1 MSTLSNIWKIKELR
15 SRILFTLG
23 LIFICRLVAAVPTP
37 GVNAAAMGDII
48 NANRSAMGGLM
59 GMLDIFTG
67 GALSKFSVGTLSIWP
82 YINASIII
90 QLMTA
95 IVPSLEKMARE
106 GDVGRQ
112 KLTQVTRYLT
122 LVLCAGQAYAIAA
135 GIESMVSPGG
145 VPVVAFRG
153 FGFRLLTVIAM
164 TSATMLVM
172 WLGEQITER
181 GIGNGMSIIIMV
193 NICARLPLAVWDVAM
208 KFRSVPGQPA
218 EFSIFTLAFLLVL
231 SFVVFAGTI
240 LLTDGVRKV
249 PLHTARGSVGGRV
262 VGGQSTYLPLRVNFG
277 GVMPIIFAGPILT
290 VVGWVFA
297 HVGRDPSQEGVSE
310 FWNKFA
316 WIRNF
321 GDSLRNGYSDP
332 NAAYLI
338 CYALLILFFSFFWVA
353 TQFNAVRIADD
364 LKRSNGYVPGIR
376 PGLPTAEFLDLTMTR
391 VTFIG
396 AIGLILVAIIPSLL
410 TKEGKIPFSIASFFG
425 GTSLLIIVGVALDT
439 MRQIESYLVM
449 RSYDGFLKHGR
460 IRGRNG

>member
-15 SRILFTLG
+15 SRILFTLA

-48 NANRSAMGGLM
+48 NANRGAMGGLM

-67 GALSKFSVGTLSIWP
+67 GALARFSVGTLSIWP

-181 GIGNGMSIIIMV
+181 GIGNGMSVIIMV
-193 NICARLPLAVWDVAM
+193 NICARLPGAIYETVL
-208 KFRSVPGQPA
+208 KFFPQGGQPA
-218 EFSIFTLAFLLVL
+218 ELNFFTLIFLLAL
-231 SFVVFAGTI
+231 AFFVFAGTI

-249 PLHTARGSVGGRV
+249 PVHAARGAVGGRV
-262 VGGQSTYLPLRVNFG
+262 AGGRSTYMPLRVNYA

-290 VVGWVFA
+290 VLGWLFSRVDA
-297 HVGRDPSQEGVSE
+297 SWLGWLKNYGTNLYH
-310 FWNKFA
+310 
-316 WIRNF
+316 
-321 GDSLRNGYSDP
+321 GYSEP
-332 NAAYLI
+332 GPCFLI
-338 CYALLILFFSFFWVA
+338 SYALLILFFSFFWIA

-364 LKRSNGYVPGIR
+364 MKASNSYIPGIR
-376 PGLPTAEFLDLTMTR
+376 PGMPTAEFLDLTMTR
-391 VTFIG
+391 VTVIG
-396 AIGLILVAIIPSLL
+396 SVGLIIIALLPSLL
-410 TKEGKIPFSIASFFG
+410 RSWGGGQLPAELASFFG

-439 MRQIESYLVM
+439 MRQVESYLVM
-449 RSYDGFLKHGR
+449 REYDGFLKHGR
-460 IRGRNG
+460 IRGRAG

>member
-23 LIFICRLVAAVPTP
+23 LIFICRLVAVVPTP
-37 GVNAAAMGDII
+37 GVNAAAMGDLI
-48 NANRSAMGGLM
+48 NANRGAMGGLM

-67 GALSKFSVGTLSIWP
+67 GALARFSVGTLSFWP

-193 NICARLPLAVWDVAM
+193 NICARLPAAIYETVL
-208 KFRSVPGQPA
+208 KFFPQGGQPA
-218 EFSIFTLAFLLVL
+218 ELNFFTLIFLLAL
-231 SFVVFAGTI
+231 AFFVFAGTI

-249 PLHTARGSVGGRV
+249 PVHAARGAVGGRV
-262 VGGQSTYLPLRVNFG
+262 AGGRSTYMPLRVNYA

-290 VVGWVFA
+290 VLGWLFSRVDA
-297 HVGRDPSQEGVSE
+297 SWLG
-310 FWNKFA
+310 W
-316 WIRNF
+316 
-321 GDSLRNGYSDP
+321 LRNYGTNLYHGYSEP
-332 NAAYLI
+332 GPCFLI
-338 CYALLILFFSFFWVA
+338 SYALLILFFSFFWIA

-364 LKRSNGYVPGIR
+364 MKASNSYIPGIR
-376 PGLPTAEFLDLTMTR
+376 PGMPTAEFLDLTMTR
-391 VTFIG
+391 VTVIG
-396 AIGLILVAIIPSLL
+396 SVGLIIIALLPSLL
-410 TKEGKIPFSIASFFG
+410 RSWGGGQLPAELASFFG

-439 MRQIESYLVM
+439 MRQVESYLVM
-449 RSYDGFLKHGR
+449 REYDGFLKHGR
-460 IRGRNG
+460 IRGRAG

>member
-1 MSTLSNIWKIKELR
+1 MSAFRNIWKIPELR
-15 SRILFTLG
+15 ARILFTLG
-23 LIFICRLVAAVPTP
+23 LILLCRLIAVVPTP
-37 GVNAAAMGDII
+37 GLNPAGVSELADLLRSNAAQG
-48 NANRSAMGGLM
+48 GGLL
-59 GMLDIFTG
+59 GMADLFTG
-67 GALSKFSVGTLSIWP
+67 GALANCAVGTLSIWP

-95 IVPSLEKMARE
+95 IIPSLEKMARE

-181 GIGNGMSIIIMV
+181 GIGNGMSVIIMV
-193 NICARLPLAVWDVAM
+193 NICARLPGAIYETVL
-208 KFRSVPGQPA
+208 KFFPQGGQPA
-218 EFSIFTLAFLLVL
+218 ELNFFTLVFLLAL
-231 SFVVFAGTI
+231 AFFVFAGTI

-249 PLHTARGSVGGRV
+249 PVHAARGAVGGRV
-262 VGGQSTYLPLRVNFG
+262 AGGRSTYMPLRVNYA

-290 VVGWVFA
+290 VLGWLFSRVDA
-297 HVGRDPSQEGVSE
+297 PWLGWLQRY
-310 FWNKFA
+310 
-316 WIRNF
+316 
-321 GDSLRNGYSDP
+321 GDNLYNGYGRP
-332 NAAYLI
+332 GPCFLI
-338 CYALLILFFSFFWVA
+338 SYALLILFFSFFWIA

-364 LKRSNGYVPGIR
+364 MKASNSYIPGIR
-376 PGLPTAEFLDLTMTR
+376 PGMPTAEFLDLTMTR
-391 VTFIG
+391 VTVIG
-396 AIGLILVAIIPSLL
+396 SVGLIIIALLPSVLRSWGGGQL
-410 TKEGKIPFSIASFFG
+410 PAELASFFG

-449 RSYDGFLKHGR
+449 REYDGFLKHGR
-460 IRGRNG
+460 IRGRAG

>member
-1 MSTLSNIWKIKELR
+1 MSSSPARFFSRTASAR
-15 SRILFTLG
+15 SRSTPPAVPWAAASWAARAR
-23 LIFICRLVAAVPTP
+23 ICR
-37 GVNAAAMGDII
+37 
-48 NANRSAMGGLM
+48 
-59 GMLDIFTG
+59 F
-67 GALSKFSVGTLSIWP
+67 
-82 YINASIII
+82 AS
-90 QLMTA
+90 
-95 IVPSLEKMARE
+95 
-106 GDVGRQ
+106 
-112 KLTQVTRYLT
+112 
-122 LVLCAGQAYAIAA
+122 
-135 GIESMVSPGG
+135 
-145 VPVVAFRG
+145 
-153 FGFRLLTVIAM
+153 
-164 TSATMLVM
+164 TSAASC
-172 WLGEQITER
+172 R
-181 GIGNGMSIIIMV
+181 SSSP
-193 NICARLPLAVWDVAM
+193 ARSSP
-208 KFRSVPGQPA
+208 S
-218 EFSIFTLAFLLVL
+218 S
-231 SFVVFAGTI
+231 AGSSRT
-240 LLTDGVRKV
+240 
-249 PLHTARGSVGGRV
+249 
-262 VGGQSTYLPLRVNFG
+262 
-277 GVMPIIFAGPILT
+277 
-290 VVGWVFA
+290 
-297 HVGRDPSQEGVSE
+297 QEGVSE

>member
-1 MSTLSNIWKIKELR
+1 MSTLGNIWKIKELR

-23 LIFICRLVAAVPTP
+23 LVFICRLVAVVPTP
-37 GVNAAAMGDII
+37 GVNAAAMSDLI
-48 NANRSAMGGLM
+48 NANRGALGGLM
-59 GMLDIFTG
+59 GMMDVFTG
-67 GALSKFSVGTLSIWP
+67 GALSRFSVGTLSIWP

-112 KLTQVTRYLT
+112 RLTQVTRYLT

-135 GIESMVSPGG
+135 GLESMASSSG
-145 VPVVAFRG
+145 VPVVAFGG
-153 FGFRLLTVIAM
+153 FGFRVLTVIAM

-193 NICARLPLAVWDVAM
+193 NICARLPHAIAQTVL
-208 KFRSVPGQPA
+208 KFFPQGGQPA
-218 EFSIFTLAFLLVL
+218 EMNFITLAILLGL
-231 SFVVFAGTI
+231 AFFVFAGTI

-249 PLHTARGSVGGRV
+249 PIHTARGAVGGRV
-262 VGGQSTYLPLRVNFG
+262 AGGRSTYMPLRVNYA
-277 GVMPIIFAGPILT
+277 GVMPIIFAGPILA
-290 VVGWVFA
+290 VLGWLFSRVDA
-297 HVGRDPSQEGVSE
+297 SWLGWLKNYGV
-310 FWNKFA
+310 N
-316 WIRNF
+316 
-321 GDSLRNGYSDP
+321 LYHGYDQPGPCFLVS
-332 NAAYLI
+332 
-338 CYALLILFFSFFWVA
+338 YALLILFFCFFWIA

-364 LKRSNGYVPGIR
+364 MKASNSYVPGIR
-376 PGLPTAEFLDLTMTR
+376 PGMPTAEFLDLTMTR

-396 AIGLILVAIIPSLL
+396 SIGLIVIALLPSVLRGWGNGRL
-410 TKEGKIPFSIASFFG
+410 PAELASFFG

-449 RSYDGFLKHGR
+449 REYDGFLKHGR
-460 IRGRNG
+460 IRGRAG

>member
-23 LIFICRLVAAVPTP
+23 LIFICRLVAVVPTP
-37 GVNAAAMGDII
+37 GVNAAAMGDLI
-48 NANRSAMGGLM
+48 NANRGAMGGLM

-67 GALSKFSVGTLSIWP
+67 GALARFSVGTLSLWP

-193 NICARLPLAVWDVAM
+193 NICARLPGAIYETVL
-208 KFRSVPGQPA
+208 KFFPQGGQPA
-218 EFSIFTLAFLLVL
+218 ELNFFTLIFLLAL
-231 SFVVFAGTI
+231 AFFVFAGTI

-249 PLHTARGSVGGRV
+249 PVHAARGAVGGRV
-262 VGGQSTYLPLRVNFG
+262 AGWRSTYMPLRVNYA

-290 VVGWVFA
+290 VLGWLFSRVDA
-297 HVGRDPSQEGVSE
+297 SWLG
-310 FWNKFA
+310 W
-316 WIRNF
+316 
-321 GDSLRNGYSDP
+321 LRNYGTNLYHGYSEP
-332 NAAYLI
+332 GPCFLI
-338 CYALLILFFSFFWVA
+338 SYALLILFFSFFWIA

-364 LKRSNGYVPGIR
+364 MKASNSYIPGIR
-376 PGLPTAEFLDLTMTR
+376 PGMPTAEFLDLTMTR
-391 VTFIG
+391 VTVIG
-396 AIGLILVAIIPSLL
+396 SVGLIIIALLPSLL
-410 TKEGKIPFSIASFFG
+410 RSWGGGQLPAELASFFG

-439 MRQIESYLVM
+439 MRQVESYLVM
-449 RSYDGFLKHGR
+449 REYDGFLKHGR
-460 IRGRNG
+460 IRGRAG

>member
-1 MSTLSNIWKIKELR
+1 MSTLGNIWKIKELR

-23 LIFICRLVAAVPTP
+23 LIFICRLVAVVPTP

-48 NANRSAMGGLM
+48 DANRGAMGGLM
-59 GMLDIFTG
+59 GMMDIFTG
-67 GALSKFSVGTLSIWP
+67 GALSRFSVGTLSIWP

-112 KLTQVTRYLT
+112 RLTQVTRYLT
-122 LVLCAGQAYAIAA
+122 LALCAGQAYAIAA

-193 NICARLPLAVWDVAM
+193 NICARLPAAIYETVV
-208 KFRSVPGQPA
+208 KFFPQGGQPA
-218 EFSIFTLAFLLVL
+218 EMNLITLALLLVL
-231 SFVVFAGTI
+231 AFFVFAGTI

-249 PLHTARGSVGGRV
+249 PVHAARGAVGGRV
-262 VGGQSTYLPLRVNFG
+262 AGGRSTYMPLRVNYA

-290 VVGWVFA
+290 VLGWLFSRVDVFWLSWLKNY
-297 HVGRDPSQEGVSE
+297 GT
-310 FWNKFA
+310 N
-316 WIRNF
+316 
-321 GDSLRNGYSDP
+321 LYNGYGQPGPCFIVS
-332 NAAYLI
+332 
-338 CYALLILFFSFFWVA
+338 YAVLILFFCFFWIA

-364 LKRSNGYVPGIR
+364 MKASNSYIPGIR

-396 AIGLILVAIIPSLL
+396 AIGLIVVALLPSILRSWGGGRL
-410 TKEGKIPFSIASFFG
+410 PAELASFFG

-449 RSYDGFLKHGR
+449 REYDGFLKHGR
-460 IRGRNG
+460 IRGRAG

>member
-181 GIGNGMSIIIMV
+181 GIGNGMSVIIMV
-193 NICARLPLAVWDVAM
+193 NICARLPGAIYETVL
-208 KFRSVPGQPA
+208 KFFPQGGQPA
-218 EFSIFTLAFLLVL
+218 ELNFFTLVFLLAL
-231 SFVVFAGTI
+231 AFFVFAGTI

-249 PLHTARGSVGGRV
+249 PVHAARGAVGGRV
-262 VGGQSTYLPLRVNFG
+262 AGGRSTYMPLRVNYA

-290 VVGWVFA
+290 VLGWLFSRVDA
-297 HVGRDPSQEGVSE
+297 PWLGWLQRY
-310 FWNKFA
+310 
-316 WIRNF
+316 
-321 GDSLRNGYSDP
+321 GDNLYNGYGRP
-332 NAAYLI
+332 GPCFLI
-338 CYALLILFFSFFWVA
+338 SYALLILFFSFFWIA

-364 LKRSNGYVPGIR
+364 MKASNSYIPGIR
-376 PGLPTAEFLDLTMTR
+376 PGMPTAEFLDLTMTR
-391 VTFIG
+391 VTVIG
-396 AIGLILVAIIPSLL
+396 SVGLIIIALLPSVLRSWGGGQL
-410 TKEGKIPFSIASFFG
+410 PAELASFFG

-449 RSYDGFLKHGR
+449 REYDGFLKHGR
-460 IRGRNG
+460 IRGRAG